1 MPEKFEAKHF
11 DDLNIIENII
21 KTRISSMINET
32 MAFMFKMKGEN
43 LEDMDIWNYAQPY
56 YGKQLAFAFGNC

>member
-1 MPEKFEAKHF
+1 
-11 DDLNIIENII
+11 
-21 KTRISSMINET
+21 

-56 YGKQLAFAFGNC
+56 YGKQLAFAFGTFLYYFKAIYITSS

>member
-1 MPEKFEAKHF
+1 M
-11 DDLNIIENII
+11 IENII
-21 KTRISSMINET
+21 KHRIASMISET

-56 YGKQLAFAFGNC
+56 YGKQLAFAFGTFLYYFKAIYITSS